1 MPTYMMEP
9 PARYDHPYH
18 GQVIEHVMSPAQV
31 AMLCASHGAFGNGC
45 SWKGNGICH
54 IFLPKGDELLLASL
68 RRHEMAHCNGWNHL
82 HSVGHMEEIN
92 KLKPTHKGGVQL
104 RLE

>member
-1 MPTYMMEP
+1 MPTHMMEP

-45 SWKGNGICH
+45 WWKGNGICH
-54 IFLPKGDELLLASL
+54 IFLPKSDELLLASY

-82 HSVGHMEEIN
+82 HGGGRMEEIN

>member
-1 MPTYMMEP
+1 MIIHITAKSSSTSCRQHKWQCFVLVMALLEMVVRGKEMES
-9 PARYDHPYH
+9 
-18 GQVIEHVMSPAQV
+18 VT
-31 AMLCASHGAFGNGC
+31 L
-45 SWKGNGICH
+45 
-54 IFLPKGDELLLASL
+54 FLPKGDELLLASL

-82 HSVGHMEEIN
+82 HSGGHMEEVN